1 MLSEAAL
8 AECREL
14 ISHYPEPRCAMLP
27 VLWVFQR
34 EYGYLTVEAM
44 REAAELLNVRPVEVY
59 DVASFYFM
67 FRQSPVGLRII
78 SICGTL
84 SCALNG
90 AYDLVGRCKEILGIE
105 PGQTTP
111 DGKIH
116 LEVVECLGAC
126 SDAPCVAVD
135 YYHQY
140 KVTPERLEEILARVK
155 KGEPVGQDQRPADAW
170 RCPTSPNGSGAEE
183 RQPEPTAS
191 QPGEPQ
197 VS

>member
-8 AECREL
+8 DECREI
-14 ISHYPEPRCAMLP
+14 ISHYPEAHCAMLP

-34 EYGYLTVEAM
+34 EYGYLSPEAM
-44 REAAELLNVRPVEVY
+44 EEAAELLGVRPVEVY

-67 FRQSPVGLRII
+67 FRQRPIGQRVV

-90 AYDLVGRCKEILGIE
+90 AYPLLDKAREVLGIG
-105 PGQTTP
+105 PGENTP

-116 LEVVECLGAC
+116 LEIAECLGAC
-126 SDAPCVAVD
+126 SDAPCVSVD

-140 KVTPERLEEILARVK
+140 RVTPERLEALLKRVQ
-155 KGEPVGQDQRPADAW
+155 KGEEIGQDTRPADAW
-170 RCPTSPNGSGAEE
+170 RGPSSPVG
-183 RQPEPTAS
+183 
-191 QPGEPQ
+191 
-197 VS
+197 